1 MLLHGGTGSWM
12 HWVRNI
18 EDLSASFTLI
28 VPDLPGSGES
38 GTLEPPV
45 TAAHMAESLWSGLQE
60 IVGTKRFSVAGFS
73 LGGLIAGF
81 LAKLAGDRVDR
92 LVLVGS
98 GGMRLPRRPME
109 PLKSW
114 RWLSSEDAKR
124 DIHRQ
129 NLGILMIHDPQK
141 IDELAVHIQYYNAP
155 LSRVR
160 GKHIVQASAM
170 ADCMPYVTARVAGIW
185 GEHDVTSPVELVAQ
199 RLREFQPQATFDMV
213 PGAGHWVQY
222 EASDVFNRTLR
233 ARLEA

>member
-1 MLLHGGTGSWM
+1 
-12 HWVRNI
+12 
-18 EDLSASFTLI
+18 
-28 VPDLPGSGES
+28 
-38 GTLEPPV
+38 
-45 TAAHMAESLWSGLQE
+45 
-60 IVGTKRFSVAGFS
+60 
-73 LGGLIAGF
+73 
-81 LAKLAGDRVDR
+81 
-92 LVLVGS
+92 
-98 GGMRLPRRPME
+98 ME

-129 NLGILMIHDPQK
+129 NLGILMIHDPRK

-170 ADCMPYVTARVAGIW
+170 ADCMPYVKARVAGIW

-222 EASDVFNRTLR
+222 EASDLFNRRLR
-233 ARLEA
+233 ARLQPSG